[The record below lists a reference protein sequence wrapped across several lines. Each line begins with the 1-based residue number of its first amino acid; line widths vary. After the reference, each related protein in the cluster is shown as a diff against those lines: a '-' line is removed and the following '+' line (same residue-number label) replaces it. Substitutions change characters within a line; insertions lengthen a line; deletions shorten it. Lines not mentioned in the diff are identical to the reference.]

1 MAESAV
7 LCQNSLQNASEC
19 ITLSEN
25 GGMAMALSTI
35 SARIET
41 KDKERFDKFCKE
53 VGLSTSSA
61 LNLFVKAVLREN
73 RIPFDVAA
81 QDPFYSESNMKFLEE
96 GAAAIKAGKGVVHEL
111 IEVGGDDE
119 EELV

>member
-1 MAESAV
+1 MAESAA
-7 LCQNSLQNASEC
+7 LCQNDLQTASEC

-25 GGMAMALSTI
+25 GGLTMALSTI

-41 KDKERFDKFCKE
+41 RDKERFDKFCEK

-73 RIPFDVAA
+73 RIPFDISLP
-81 QDPFYSESNMKFLEE
+81 DPFYSESNMKFLEE

-111 IEVGGDDE
+111 IEVGGDNE

>member
-1 MAESAV
+1 MAEISV
-7 LCQNSLQNASEC
+7 KCCDGLQNASEC

-25 GGMAMALSTI
+25 GGLIMALSTI

-41 KDKERFDKFCKE
+41 KDKERFDKFCEK

-73 RIPFDVAA
+73 RIPFEISLP
-81 QDPFYSESNMKFLEE
+81 DPFYSESNMKFLEE

>member
-1 MAESAV
+1 
-7 LCQNSLQNASEC
+7 
-19 ITLSEN
+19 
-25 GGMAMALSTI
+25 MALSTI

-41 KDKERFDKFCKE
+41 KDKERFDKFCEK

-73 RIPFDVAA
+73 RIPFEISLP
-81 QDPFYSESNMKFLEE
+81 DPFYSESNMKFLEE
-96 GAAAIKAGKGVVHEL
+96 GAAAIKAGKGAVHEL

>member
-7 LCQNSLQNASEC
+7 LCQNNLQNASEC

-25 GGMAMALSTI
+25 GGIAMALSTI

-41 KDKERFDKFCKE
+41 KDKERFDKFCEK

-73 RIPFDVAA
+73 RIPFDISAP
-81 QDPFYSESNMKFLEE
+81 DPFYSESNMKFLEE
-96 GAAAIKAGKGVVHEL
+96 SAAAIKAGKVV
-111 IEVGGDDE
+111 VKTMD
-119 EELV
+119 ELVAMENE